1 MQLYIIDFLIGMIR
15 VKENDPLFIYLLMN
29 IVFIGVAMTMFTG
42 TAVTGIAIGFG
53 LYLFSMSMRSLRL
66 ERVFLER
73 WSDERKSKILKLCLG
88 LCQHFRQSM

>member
-1 MQLYIIDFLIGMIR
+1 MIR

-66 ERVFLER
+66 ERIKDPEVMSRLVPTFQTVYVKARQMNQNL
-73 WSDERKSKILKLCLG
+73 SDDT
-88 LCQHFRQSM
+88 